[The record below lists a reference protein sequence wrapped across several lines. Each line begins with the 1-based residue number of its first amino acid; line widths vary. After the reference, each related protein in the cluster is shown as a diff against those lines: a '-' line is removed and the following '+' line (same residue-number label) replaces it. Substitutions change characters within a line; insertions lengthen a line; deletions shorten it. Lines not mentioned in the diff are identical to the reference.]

1 MATHRDSNNMVSET
15 TQGKSSAHSQS
26 VKLNVTPASD
36 VISLSERSSSLRRSI
51 RHVKSHAPNP
61 SATAADEW
69 QYSSLSPW
77 GRVTYSISPAN
88 VAPPSDMILLSSK
101 SRTLRRSIRHVNA
114 AATGPLT
121 EDAHDAGMHSNNIR
135 WSAVGGTRWG
145 RGTHSQYL
153 QSNVVPANDVIV
165 LP

>member
-1 MATHRDSNNMVSET
+1 MAILVSIAVGEGDLLDLPCKRRAGERYDLVIVKFQVPA
-15 TQGKSSAHSQS
+15 TQH
-26 VKLNVTPASD
+26 
-36 VISLSERSSSLRRSI
+36 
-51 RHVKSHAPNP
+51 
-61 SATAADEW
+61 
-69 QYSSLSPW
+69 
-77 GRVTYSISPAN
+77 
-88 VAPPSDMILLSSK
+88 
-101 SRTLRRSIRHVNA
+101 RHVNA
-114 AATGPLT
+114 AATEPLT